1 MSFFGLREI
10 SAFSDLFLILVSIFD
25 FLALSVFFVFRE
37 IHVFFDFL
45 LRLVFF
51 FNCLRI
57 SVFFLPAFIVIIV
70 DFSTFLGFIFFDLL
84 VLEISVLFAVLR
96 FVSFFPTSF
105 RLVVSYISMNL
116 RRSQKKRLTRQ
127 VGF

>member
-51 FNCLRI
+51 LTVLGL
-57 SVFFLPAFIVIIV
+57 VFFFTGVHCYYRRFF
-70 DFSTFLGFIFFDLL
+70 DFLGINFFDLL

-127 VGF
+127 VRF